1 MAAEDRK
8 GLRVKNLLWV
18 GETEQEAEN
27 VLVYSSIRHHHR
39 YCYYY
44 HYCYDSESKVRRGAR
59 VPYLPTQRRTPPR
72 QRGHIWGDPALFCQ
86 MQESFRGE

>member
-27 VLVYSSIRHHHR
+27 VLVYFINSS
-39 YCYYY
+39 
-44 HYCYDSESKVRRGAR
+44 SSS
-59 VPYLPTQRRTPPR
+59 L
-72 QRGHIWGDPALFCQ
+72 LLLL
-86 MQESFRGE
+86 SLL